1 MSTAKNTTLRAL
13 RDLGLVAAASVAAA
27 SIWASGLPEEGLLLD
42 AEMWQEE
49 VGAARNEHWPTDGWF
64 RLVPQGRGIEVSQVQ
79 PSQPVAPAAD
89 ALYFR
94 LPGTQLKQ
102 GLRNAYRGTVL
113 QQPRL
118 GQDYELTLGQ
128 SRFGVRVESGVKGM
142 QYAISYGAQ
151 TYTYVLG
158 PFDATKTSVKHI
170 ADLDGDAQPDFLI
183 DVGEDFDTATY
194 LLLSTRARPGAN
206 LPTAELWAKG
216 C

>member
-1 MSTAKNTTLRAL
+1 MNTAKNTTLRAL
-13 RDLGLVAAASVAAA
+13 RDFGLVSAISLAAA
-27 SIWASGLPEEGLLLD
+27 SIWAAGLPEEGYLLD

-49 VGAARNEHWPTDGWF
+49 VAASPDSQWPAEGWF
-64 RLVPQGRGIEVSQVQ
+64 RLVPQGRGIEVSAAQRGQ
-79 PSQPVAPAAD
+79 PGAPAAD

-102 GLRNAYRGTVL
+102 GLRAVYAGTVL

-128 SRFGVRVESGVKGM
+128 GRFGLRVESGVKGM
-142 QYAISYGAQ
+142 EYAITYGQQ

-158 PFDATKTSVKHI
+158 PFDATKTSVKAV
-170 ADLDGDAQPDFLI
+170 ADLDGDARPDFLI
-183 DVGEDFDTATY
+183 DVGDDATY
-194 LLLSTRARPGAN
+194 LLLSTKARPGAN